1 MRKLN
6 RLLIISFLIALILI
20 GSVTVYLVLAP
31 KEDERFTEFYVLGS
45 NGQLGDYP
53 TNLTLG
59 EDATVILG
67 VVNHENQN
75 VTYRIVVNL
84 DHEPLETLSNIAL
97 GNDAAWIQ
105 NCTFTSQKVGEK
117 ISLDFQLYRDG
128 LAVPYN
134 SLQLWLTVR
143 SSK

>member
-1 MRKLN
+1 MRKLEK
-6 RLLIISFLIALILI
+6 LIVIVFFIAIILI
-20 GSVTVYLVLAP
+20 CSVTVYLVLAP

-53 TNLTLG
+53 TNLTVG
-59 EDATVILG
+59 EKATVTLG

-84 DHEPLETLSNIAL
+84 DHEPLETLSNIEL
-97 GNDAAWIQ
+97 GNEAAWTQ
-105 NCTFTSQKVGEK
+105 NCTFTSQKIGEK

-128 LAVPYN
+128 LVAPYH

-143 SSK
+143 SAQ